1 MLRWI
6 LGFLLLAT
14 SLAGA
19 QTALAEDAR
28 WRINNIPLDMPLE
41 EEFNGE
47 FLEGIYQEKLA
58 DRLIA
63 SVLNEWPSYWI
74 RSTLKLGKLTPDDAQ
89 PGAEFD
95 PKHERME
102 IYFSSEADGRRA
114 FWIRSRKPMDA
125 PADAEGIAK
134 AMAMIEAGFG
144 KPDHVVTEPDRP
156 GDAILV
162 IADPAAK
169 AALPANLA
177 LTPQQYADF
186 WHMDLQERAR
196 ILGPDFRGAVILL
209 IAFQGKLQAMQSEL
223 IDMKRAQT
231 VFNLGN

>member
-6 LGFLLLAT
+6 LGSLLLAL

-19 QTALAEDAR
+19 PALAEEAR

-58 DRLIA
+58 DRLIS

-74 RSTLKLGKLTPDDAQ
+74 HSTLKIGKLTPDDAQ
-89 PGAEFD
+89 QGAELD

-102 IYFSSEADGRRA
+102 IYFSSKADGRRA
-114 FWIRSRKPMDA
+114 FWIRSRKPMDT

-144 KPDHVVTEPDRP
+144 KPDHVITQADRP

-169 AALPANLA
+169 AVLPATLT

-223 IDMKRAQT
+223 IDMKRAQS